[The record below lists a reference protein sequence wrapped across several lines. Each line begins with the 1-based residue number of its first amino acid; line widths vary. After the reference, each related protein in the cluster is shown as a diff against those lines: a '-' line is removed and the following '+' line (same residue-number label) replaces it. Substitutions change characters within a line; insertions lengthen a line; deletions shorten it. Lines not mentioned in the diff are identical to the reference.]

1 MAMNRRLFGLALGVT
16 GVMALAGCATAPVVR
31 LGSVRETPYG
41 VLPDGRPVRAFDLT
55 GANGM
60 TARII
65 EYGAIVVSLT
75 APDRNGVMGDVV
87 LGLDTLEDYVE
98 RNRNFGTIVGRYAG
112 RIAGGRFQ
120 LDGETIHLDTGGGAH
135 SSHGGP
141 EGFARRLW
149 RGEAIHDHIG
159 PGVRLTLISPDGDQ
173 GFPGELTTEVIYRLT
188 PGGALRIDMTATTT
202 RPTVINLTHHGYFN
216 LTGDGSRSVLDHELM
231 MAADAFTPFDEN
243 KVVTG
248 EIRPVAG
255 TPFDFREA
263 KPIGRDIDADE
274 EQIRIGNGYDHNF
287 VVRGAPGDFRLASWS
302 RDPSSGRVMEL
313 HTTAPGVQLYTA
325 NAIRDWQAK
334 GGVVYQPRTGF
345 CLEPQHYQDSPNR
358 PEFPSTVLRPGQTYR
373 QRHEYR
379 FGVQG

>member
-1 MAMNRRLFGLALGVT
+1 MTLRIGRRGFTAGLLMAGAAACARTPGRAGGV
-16 GVMALAGCATAPVVR
+16 VE
-31 LGSVRETPYG
+31 SPYG
-41 VLPDGRPVRAFDLT
+41 RLPDGRPVKAFDIT
-55 GANGM
+55 GAGGM

-75 APDRNGVMGDVV
+75 APDRDGRMGDMV
-87 LGLDTLEDYVE
+87 LGLDSLEDYVT

-112 RIAGGRFQ
+112 RIAGGRFA
-120 LDGETIHLDTGGGAH
+120 LDGREVRLDTGGGAH

-141 EGFARRLW
+141 EGFAKRLW
-149 RGEAIHDHIG
+149 RGEAIHDDLG

-173 GFPGELTTEVIYRLT
+173 GFPGELTTQVIYRLT

-216 LTGDGSRSVLDHELM
+216 LTGDGARSILDHELM
-231 MAADAFTPFDEN
+231 MAADAFTPFGAN

-255 TPFDFREA
+255 TPFDFRRA
-263 KPIGRDIDADE
+263 KPIGRDIDAED

-287 VVRGAPGDFRLASWS
+287 IVRGQPGTFRLASWA
-302 RDPSSGRVMEL
+302 RDPAGGRVMTL
-313 HTTAPGVQLYTA
+313 HTTAPGVQFYTA
-325 NAIRDWQAK
+325 NSVRDTPGK
-334 GGVVYQPRTGF
+334 GGAIYQPRTGF

-358 PEFPSTVLRPGQTYR
+358 PKFPSTILRPGETYR
-373 QRHEYR
+373 QRHEYG
-379 FGVQG
+379 FGTEG

>member
-1 MAMNRRLFGLALGVT
+1 MTDLTRRRFGVALGATGFLSACATLGEPAGSVVVSPW
-16 GVMALAGCATAPVVR
+16 GVM
-31 LGSVRETPYG
+31 
-41 VLPDGRPVRAFDLT
+41 PDGRSVRAFDIT
-55 GANGM
+55 GAGGM

-75 APDRNGVMGDVV
+75 APDRDGVMGDVV
-87 LGLDTLEDYVE
+87 LGLDTLEDYIG

-112 RIAGGRFQ
+112 RIAGGRFE
-120 LDGETIHLDTGGGAH
+120 LDGRTIQLDTGGGAH

-149 RGEAIHDHIG
+149 RGEAVHDAIG

-173 GFPGELTTEVIYRLT
+173 GYPGELATEVIYRLT

-216 LTGDGSRSVLDHELM
+216 LTGDGAQPILNHELM
-231 MAADAFTPFDEN
+231 VAADAFTPFDAD

-255 TPFDFREA
+255 TPLDFRA
-263 KPIGRDIDADE
+263 PKPIGRDIDADN

-287 VVRGAPGDFRLASWS
+287 VVRGRPGDFRLAAWA

-325 NAIRDWQAK
+325 NAIRDWPAK

-358 PEFPSTVLRPGQTYR
+358 PGFPSTVLRPGQTYR

-379 FGVQG
+379 FSVRG

>member
-1 MAMNRRLFGLALGVT
+1 MTVDMNRRAFGLALGVT
-16 GVMALAGCATAPVVR
+16 GVMAGCATAPR
-31 LGSVRETPYG
+31 ASAGSVTERAYG
-41 VLPDGRPVRAFDLT
+41 VLADGRPVKAFDLT

-75 APDRNGVMGDVV
+75 APDRDGVMGDMV
-87 LGLDTLEDYVE
+87 LGLDTLDDYVT

-112 RIAGGRFQ
+112 RIAGGRFM
-120 LDGETIHLDTGGGAH
+120 LDGERVQLDTGGGAH

-141 EGFARRLW
+141 NGFAKRLW
-149 RGEAIHDHIG
+149 RGEAIHDDLG
-159 PGVRLTLISPDGDQ
+159 PGARLTLISPDGDQ

-188 PGGALRIDMTATTT
+188 PEGALRIDMTATTT
-202 RPTVINLTHHGYFN
+202 RPTVVNLTHHGYFN
-216 LTGDGSRSVLDHELM
+216 LTGDGARPILDHELM
-231 MAADAFTPFDEN
+231 MAADAFTPFDAD

-255 TPFDFREA
+255 TPLDFRRA
-263 KPIGRDIDADE
+263 KPIGRDIDADD

-287 VVRGAPGDFRLASWS
+287 VVRGEPGTFRLAAWA
-302 RDPSSGRVMEL
+302 RDPVSGRTLEL

-325 NAIRDWQAK
+325 NAIRDWPGK
-334 GGVVYQPRTGF
+334 GGAVYQPRTSF

-358 PEFPSTVLRPGQTYR
+358 PEFPSTVLRPGETYR

-379 FGVQG
+379 FGVEG